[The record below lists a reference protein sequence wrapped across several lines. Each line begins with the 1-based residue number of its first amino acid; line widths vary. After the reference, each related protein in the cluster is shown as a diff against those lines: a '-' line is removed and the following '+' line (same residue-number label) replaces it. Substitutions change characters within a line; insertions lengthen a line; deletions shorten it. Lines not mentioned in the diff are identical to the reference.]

1 MSIFDLHSFLVVVL
15 LAAVVPEF
23 NAILFDGEAEARFVV
38 VLAEEGGATLLV
50 RGSLFNVDTPN
61 EDPVDAD
68 VASFSARTA
77 ECKISV
83 L

>member
-1 MSIFDLHSFLVVVL
+1 ML

-23 NAILFDGEAEARFVV
+23 NAILFDGEVEARFEV

-50 RGSLFNVDTPN
+50 RGSLFDVDSPK
-61 EDPVDAD
+61 EDPIDAD

-77 ECKISV
+77 EGNISV
-83 L
+83 